1 MNTGTIVS
9 LIAILGS
16 LILVWR
22 GMRGSQAAPG
32 RRVQMAVAWLV
43 IIVGVVFALNML
55 GIERAP

>member
-1 MNTGTIVS
+1 VNAASIVS
-9 LIAILGS
+9 IIAILGS

-22 GMRGSQAAPG
+22 GMQGRQLPPG

-43 IIVGVVFALNML
+43 IIVGLVFVLNIL

>member
-22 GMRGSQAAPG
+22 GMRGRQVAPG